1 MSEAPRSERSGKE
14 LQVKDAPGQAEN
26 LRRVDQLKRETAR
39 DDLVKAHMVW
49 YEGLKPLNIQ
59 GSGFIPRHFDLPP
72 PYLPSVTPLEGL
84 KKLYIDDLSPG
95 THHRGWYI
103 LLRAITP
110 SIRMAVTITI
120 VEDEKEDALTSQFY
134 HLEEG
139 AYPTAGSIQEGS
151 VCIIKEPWTVPSRDG
166 AHVVRVDHISDV
178 IWLPKRHSRRPL
190 AWQPQENGAIKTTKQ
205 WKDDGNDAMRAGKLH
220 EAVEW

>member
-1 MSEAPRSERSGKE
+1 MSEAPGSEHSVNE

-26 LRRVDQLKRETAR
+26 LRQVDRIKRETAR

-49 YEGLKPLNIQ
+49 YESLKPMNIQ
-59 GSGFIPRHFDLPP
+59 GSGFIPRDFDLPP
-72 PYLPSVTPLEGL
+72 PYLPSVTPFEEL

-95 THHRGWYI
+95 THHRGSYI

-120 VEDEKEDALTSQFY
+120 VEDEKEDVFTFHFY

-151 VCIIKEPWTVPSRDG
+151 VCIIKEPWIVLSRDG
-166 AHVVRVDHISDV
+166 AYVIRVDHISDV
-178 IWLPKRHSRRPL
+178 IWLPNVDSRRPL
-190 AWQPQENGAIKTTKQ
+190 AWQPQESGTIKTAKQ
-205 WKDDGNDAMRAGKLH
+205 WKDDGNDAMKAGKLH

>member
-1 MSEAPRSERSGKE
+1 MSEAPRSEHSVKE

-49 YEGLKPLNIQ
+49 YERLKPLNIQ
-59 GSGFIPRHFDLPP
+59 GSGFIPRHFELPP
-72 PYLPSVTPLEGL
+72 PYLPSTTPLEEL

-95 THHRGWYI
+95 THHRGLYI

-151 VCIIKEPWTVPSRDG
+151 VCIIKEPWFVLSRDG
-166 AHVVRVDHISDV
+166 AYVVRVDHISDV
-178 IWLPKRHSRRPL
+178 IWLPKRDSRRPL
-190 AWQPQENGAIKTTKQ
+190 AWQPQENGTIKTAKQ

>member
-1 MSEAPRSERSGKE
+1 MSEVHGSEHRVKE
-14 LQVKDAPGQAEN
+14 LQVKDAPGQADN
-26 LRRVDQLKRETAR
+26 LRRVDRLERETAR

-49 YEGLKPLNIQ
+49 YESLKPSNLQ
-59 GSGFIPRHFDLPP
+59 GSGFIPRHFNLPP
-72 PYLPSVTPLEGL
+72 PYLPCVTPLQEL

-95 THHRGWYI
+95 THHRGSYI

-120 VEDEKEDALTSQFY
+120 VEDEKEDVFTFHFY

-139 AYPTAGSIQEGS
+139 AHPTAGSIQEGS
-151 VCIIKEPWTVPSRDG
+151 VCIIKEPWIVLAKDG
-166 AHVVRVDHISDV
+166 TYVVRVDHVSDV
-178 IWLPKRHSRRPL
+178 IWLPKADSRRPL
-190 AWQPQENGAIKTTKQ
+190 AWQPQDSSAIKTAKQ

-220 EAVEW
+220 GALEW

>member
-1 MSEAPRSERSGKE
+1 MSEAPGSEHSVDLR
-14 LQVKDAPGQAEN
+14 VKDDPGQAEN
-26 LRRVDQLKRETAR
+26 LRRVDRLKRRAVR
-39 DDLVKAHMVW
+39 DDLVKAHMIW
-49 YEGLKPLNIQ
+49 YESLKPSNIQ

-72 PYLPSVTPLEGL
+72 PYLPSITPLEEL

-95 THHRGWYI
+95 THHRGSYI

-120 VEDEKEDALTSQFY
+120 MEDEKEDVVTLHFY

-139 AYPTAGSIQEGS
+139 AYPTAGSIQEGA
-151 VCIIKEPWTVPSRDG
+151 VCIVKEPWIVLSKNG
-166 AHVVRVDHISDV
+166 AYVVRVDHISDV
-178 IWLPKRHSRRPL
+178 TWLSKADSRIPL
-190 AWQPQENGAIKTTKQ
+190 AWQPQENFAFKTAKQ

-220 EAVEW
+220 GAVEW